1 MKDLRNIKI
10 AVAGTGY
17 VGLSLSV
24 LLSQKFDVVAVDIVK
39 EKVDLVVNGGPDSVL
54 KIFSKIYHSK
64 NINKTIEMIK
74 KH

>member
-1 MKDLRNIKI
+1 MELVKKAN
-10 AVAGTGY
+10 
-17 VGLSLSV
+17 LSMCLNTAP
-24 LLSQKFDVVAVDIVK
+24 DYVK